1 MLYTLIVSAH
11 YNSTRRGVTAVR
23 NDESRAR
30 RLSEEDGM
38 DAMTID
44 VDSIKNVIRTY
55 KEQGQATVTTVEVI
69 QEYHLNNRK
78 AVLSASTRSFNS
90 LFGKLL
96 RENEAD
102 LGIRY
107 VREVILHDSDIQTVQ
122 SAEWVIL

>member
-1 MLYTLIVSAH
+1 
-11 YNSTRRGVTAVR
+11 
-23 NDESRAR
+23 
-30 RLSEEDGM
+30 M

-44 VDSIKNVIRTY
+44 VDSIKDVIRTY

-69 QEYHLNNRK
+69 QEYHLNHGK
-78 AVLSASTRSFNS
+78 AILSAANRSFNS

-96 RENEAD
+96 REHEAD

-107 VREVILHDSDIQTVQ
+107 VREVIMHDSNISVVQ